1 MFRPWREDDLEQL
14 IALCNA
20 HDSAI
25 DPEFEDSSAEEI
37 REELNGFYDEVMA
50 QVYEEEGVITDLVT
64 AQVDKKRE
72 RVEIDVFGLPEKHDY
87 ARSFELA
94 LSWANQ
100 HYANFEKRAVCNS
113 RDAELRSA
121 IEAIGFLLVR
131 RYWTMRNHQPTKSFP
146 KLPKGVSIRQAD
158 FDRERAIWHRLLM
171 DSFSGHYGF
180 KQRGFEEWEK
190 KQREQVLQDPEGVF
204 FLEEGGVSVG
214 LLVCTN
220 HRAKNS
226 GGFIDKIG
234 VLESHRGR
242 GYGELLLRWGCAYS
256 VARGF
261 SDVALAVDT
270 GNATGAVALYEKAGF
285 RPMNVWLAFSD
296 SEELEASSL
305 G

>member
-1 MFRPWREDDLEQL
+1 MSRDWRESDIDQL
-14 IALCNA
+14 VALCNA

-37 REELNGFYDEVMA
+37 KEELRGFYDEVMA
-50 QVYEEEGVITDLVT
+50 QVFEDKGVITDLVT

-72 RVEIDVFGLPEKHDY
+72 RVEIDVFGLPERHDY

-94 LSWANQ
+94 LGWANE
-100 HYANFEKRAVCNS
+100 HYANFEKRSICNS
-113 RDAELRSA
+113 RDIELRAA
-121 IEAIGFLLVR
+121 IEAIGFQLVR
-131 RYWTMRNHQPTKSFP
+131 RYWTMRNHEPNRSFP

-158 FDRERAIWHRLLM
+158 FNNERATWHRLLM

-180 KQRGFEEWEK
+180 KQRDLDEWEK
-190 KQREQVLQDPEGVF
+190 KQREQVLQDPQGVF
-204 FLEEGGVSVG
+204 FLEEEGSPVG

-220 HRAKNS
+220 HRAENQ

-234 VLESHRGR
+234 VLEPHRGK

-261 SDVALAVDT
+261 KDVALGVDT

-296 SEELEASSL
+296 SETP
-305 G
+305 

>member
-1 MFRPWREDDLEQL
+1 MFRNWKDSDLDEL
-14 IALCNA
+14 VALCNA

-25 DPEFEDSSAEEI
+25 DPEFEDSSVEEI
-37 REELNGFYDEVMA
+37 KEELGGFYDEVMA
-50 QVYEEEGVITDLVT
+50 QVFEENDVITDLVT

-72 RVEIDVFGLPEKHDY
+72 RVEIDVFGLPQKHDY

-94 LSWANQ
+94 LSWSLK
-100 HYANFEKRAVCNS
+100 HFPNFEKRAMCNS
-113 RDAELRSA
+113 RDLELRAA
-121 IEAIGFLLVR
+121 IEAIGFGLVR
-131 RYWTMRNHQPTKSFP
+131 RYWTMRNHEPNMSYP

-158 FDRERAIWHRLLM
+158 FNNERATWHRLLM

-180 KQRGFEEWEK
+180 KQRDFDEWEK
-190 KQREQVLQDPEGVF
+190 KQREQVLQDSEGVF
-204 FLEEGGVSVG
+204 FLEKDGTPVG

-220 HRAKNS
+220 HRSENQ

-234 VLESHRGR
+234 VLEPHRGK

-261 SDVALAVDT
+261 KDVALAVDT

-296 SEELEASSL
+296 SEKP
-305 G
+305 